1 MLFRS
6 QAASRASHGEYR
18 GTVSSI
24 SQDSPIS
31 INLIGLKEA
40 VELVLT
46 YVIPWRRR
54 NAERLA
60 SLEIEKREIELQREK
75 HGVSMLP
82 FDQEQ
87 RRLQLLQVQL
97 DLAKS
102 KLELAE
108 RMLKVVDP
116 EMQLRGESREI
127 ALSKLLSGVDHMTA
141 TRMEFQIVH
150 EERPRG

>member
-1 MLFRS
+1 
-6 QAASRASHGEYR
+6 
-18 GTVSSI
+18 
-24 SQDSPIS
+24 
-31 INLIGLKEA
+31 
-40 VELVLT
+40 
-46 YVIPWRRR
+46 
-54 NAERLA
+54 
-60 SLEIEKREIELQREK
+60 
-75 HGVSMLP
+75 MLP

-97 DLAKS
+97 DLAKA

-116 EMQLRGESREI
+116 EMQLRGESRAI